1 VKRSNTLRALGLLA
15 LVAVCVAAFVFLPV
29 KQHLADFLAW
39 VRDLGWWGPIVFA
52 VVYAVAA
59 LVVPGSLLTL
69 AAGFAF
75 GVVLGTVVVS
85 AGSVTTA
92 SIAFWLGRTL
102 ARGWVEA
109 KFAGSPKF
117 RAIDQAVAENG
128 FKIVLLTRL
137 SPVFPYTPLNYAF
150 GLTKVRFRDYL
161 VASWLGMLPGTVL
174 YVYLGSTARELADLI
189 AGNVERPLA
198 QKVFFWIGLAVTV
211 LVTVLVTRVARDA
224 LRRAVPAAGPQGVIH
239 DSDAAGAAR

>member
-1 VKRSNTLRALGLLA
+1 MKRSTALRALGLLA
-15 LVAVCVAAFVFLPV
+15 LVAAGVVGLVFFKPYVSDFVV
-29 KQHLADFLAW
+29 R
-39 VRDLGWWGPIVFA
+39 VRDLGWWGPLVFGA
-52 VVYAVAA
+52 VYAVTA
-59 LVVPGSLLTL
+59 LAIPGSVLTL

-85 AGSVTTA
+85 AASVTTA
-92 SIAFWLGRTL
+92 AIAFWVGRTL

-109 KFAGSPKF
+109 KVAASPKF

-137 SPVFPYTPLNYAF
+137 SPVFPFTLLNYAF

-161 VASWLGMLPGTVL
+161 LASWVGMLPGTVL
-174 YVYLGSTARELADLI
+174 YVYLGSTARELTDLA

-198 QKVFFWIGLAVTV
+198 QKVFFWLGLAVTV
-211 LVTVLVTRVARDA
+211 VVTVLVTRVARAA
-224 LRRAVPAAGPQGVIH
+224 LRRAVPAAEPQGATH
-239 DSDAAGAAR
+239 DSDAAGVAR

>member
-1 VKRSNTLRALGLLA
+1 VQKSTALRALGLLT
-15 LVAVCVAAFVFLPV
+15 LVAAGIAAFVFLPI

-39 VRDLGWWGPIVFA
+39 VRDLGWWGPVVFA
-52 VVYAVAA
+52 IVYAVAA

-137 SPVFPYTPLNYAF
+137 SPVFPFTPLNYAF

-174 YVYLGSTARELADLI
+174 YVYLGSTARELADLV

-198 QKVFFWIGLAVTV
+198 QKVFFWIGLAVTA

-224 LRRAVPAAGPQGVIH
+224 LRRAVPATEPQGVTH